1 MNPSILSLL
10 GLILSITIGIIA
22 KINIGLLAIGMAFIV
37 GLAIKMDAKAIVSS
51 WPNSLFMMLFG
62 MSLLFGIASANGTL
76 KKLVEK
82 SANALKGHVRFL
94 PLLLFFTTAI
104 IAALGPGNIAM
115 VAMMMPLAM
124 ALARE
129 EKISTLLV
137 AAMVILGANA
147 GGLSPLAPT
156 GIIASDLAKKEGLQI
171 SATLF
176 RDIFM
181 VSTFFGLI
189 TYVIMKGYKIPH
201 NPVINTDI
209 SKPFTKQQKTTL
221 LVILLAVLAIIFGGN
236 IALTA
241 FLASGC
247 LLLLRVTTER
257 EALSQ
262 IPWSAILLVCGVALM
277 ISLVDKTNGMAI
289 IIQGLGRF
297 TNEKTACPIMAF
309 LGGLMSLVSSASGV
323 VMPTLIPMVKGIS
336 EQTGGLVSPGP
347 LISAIVIGSH
357 LVSVSPFSTLGA
369 LAIASTGSGSEKD
382 ILFPKLIASA
392 LVYLFIGAFIS
403 YFIMLL
409 Y

>member
-10 GLILSITIGIIA
+10 GLILSITIGIVA

-37 GLAIKMDAKAIVSS
+37 GLAIKMDTKAIVAS

-76 KKLVEK
+76 KRLVEK
-82 SANALKGHVRFL
+82 SANGLKGHVRFL

-124 ALARE
+124 ALAKE
-129 EKISTLLV
+129 EKISQLLV

-156 GIIASDLAKKEGLQI
+156 GIIASNLAKQDGLQI
-171 SATLF
+171 SYTLF
-176 RDIFM
+176 RDMLFI
-181 VSTFFGLI
+181 STFFGI
-189 TYVIMKGYKIPH
+189 ATYILMKGYKIPH
-201 NPVINTDI
+201 NPVINENVA
-209 SKPFTKQQKTTL
+209 KPFTSKQKTTL
-221 LVILLAVLAIIFGGN
+221 AVILMAVLAIIFGWN

-247 LLLLRVTTER
+247 LLLLRVTTEK

-262 IPWSAILLVCGVALM
+262 VPWSAILLVCGVALM
-277 ISLVDKTNGMAI
+277 ISIVDKTRGMDI
-289 IIQGLGRF
+289 IIAALSRF
-297 TNEKTACPIMAF
+297 TNERTAGPIMAF

-323 VMPTLIPMVKGIS
+323 VLPTLIPTVKGVS
-336 EQTGGLVSPGP
+336 AQVGGAVRPEA
-347 LISAIVIGSH
+347 LISALVIGSH
-357 LVSVSPFSTLGA
+357 LVSPCPFSTLGA
-369 LAIASTGSGSEKD
+369 LVIASAGSGREKD
-382 ILFPKLIASA
+382 ILFPKLILSGLLY
-392 LVYLFIGAFIS
+392 LVIGTIIS
-403 YFIMLL
+403 YFIVFL